1 MNKMFCRKLKGLDYH
16 STGDINIDDPQDL
29 KILITWLENQKIR
42 HYKIEDR
49 AGLHNHEGEEW
60 KRTFKKYLSDLECPF
75 DPNTQLPSVVDWLL
89 GIAVRYDYGDAVKEH
104 PELRCGLTAEPA
116 KVAPQ
121 VLLGSSKSALDI
133 DPSDAPFK
141 AGVEA
146 LAKIVQVT
154 KHPDPSVLLEAVRIV
169 IDEKLSS
176 SSLEAAKG
184 SKAGDGVKRNTK
196 VFNPTAKECGF
207 DLGDPVLSEAAK
219 VLRLLH
225 IQELRN
231 LQTHINEVIVAAQA
245 MTANPKTDQSLGR
258 VGK

>member
-1 MNKMFCRKLKGLDYH
+1 MFCRKLKGLDYH
-16 STGDINIDDPQDL
+16 SIGDINIDDPQDL
-29 KILITWLENQKIR
+29 KILITWLEDQKIR

-49 AGLHNHEGEEW
+49 AGLHNLKGEEW
-60 KRTFKKYLSDLECPF
+60 KRTLKKYLSDLECPF
-75 DPNTQLPSVVDWLL
+75 DLDTQLRSVVDWLL

-116 KVAPQ
+116 MVIPQ
-121 VLLGSSKSALDI
+121 AGLSSSKSALDI
-133 DPSDAPFK
+133 DPFDATFK
-141 AGVEA
+141 SGVEA

-169 IDEKLSS
+169 IEEKLSS
-176 SSLEAAKG
+176 SALEAAKG
-184 SKAGDGVKRNTK
+184 TKAGNGGKRNTK
-196 VFNPTAKECGF
+196 TFNPTAKECGF
-207 DLGDPVLSEAAK
+207 DLGDPVFSEAAK

-225 IQELRN
+225 IKELRN